1 MRRGVTQAVLI
12 ELRKHTPRPDLRPV
26 VGVIVRRV
34 VYHDPEHLGPRLPTP
49 PNTPEEDALI
59 AAAMA
64 EFRQDGK
71 VRRLILDSGSA
82 GNGA

>member
-1 MRRGVTQAVLI
+1 MRRGVTQAVLA
-12 ELRKHTPRPDLRPV
+12 ELRKRTPRPDLRPV
-26 VGVIVRRV
+26 IGVFVRRV
-34 VYHDPEHLGPRLPTP
+34 VHPDPALLGSSRPPL

-82 GNGA
+82 AYGA